1 MALPSPADL
10 VGAVR
15 RHLGAPYVYGA
26 EGPNSFDCSGL
37 MQYAFH
43 QEGVNIPRTAE
54 SQWAWTGFSTV
65 QEKDLQP
72 GDLIF
77 SDWPGDG
84 SSPGHVA
91 MYSGNGKLIEAPRTG
106 VPVHE
111 IAFSPSYRAHVKGYK
126 RLDKIAAVAD
136 TGTGDAGAPAG
147 GTDMKAAL
155 AGGLSGI
162 GSELAN
168 ASKFVGALLMP
179 ATWIRVA
186 AFVIGGGAV
195 GAGLWMLLQEAGA
208 DSHG

>member
-1 MALPSPADL
+1 MAPLPSPADL
-10 VGAVR
+10 VAAVR
-15 RHLGAPYVYGA
+15 RHLGADYVYGA

-43 QEGVNIPRTAE
+43 QEGVDIPRTSE
-54 SQWAWTGFSTV
+54 SQWNWSGFKTV

-84 SSPGHVA
+84 TSPGHVA

-111 IAFSPSYRAHVKGYK
+111 IALSSSYRAHVKGYK
-126 RLDKIAAVAD
+126 RLAKIASVGDTSAVGSAKD
-136 TGTGDAGAPAG
+136 EKSAIAG
-147 GTDMKAAL
+147 GIA
-155 AGGLSGI
+155 GI

-168 ASKFVGALLMP
+168 ASKFVAALLMP

-186 AFVIGGGAV
+186 AFLIGGGAV